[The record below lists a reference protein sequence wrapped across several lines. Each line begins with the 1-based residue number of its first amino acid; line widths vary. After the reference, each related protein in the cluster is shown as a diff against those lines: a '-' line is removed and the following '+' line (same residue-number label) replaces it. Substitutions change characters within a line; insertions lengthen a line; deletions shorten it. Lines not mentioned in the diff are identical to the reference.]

1 MATSKRYCH
10 QTIRFANQTQ
20 YKIKY
25 YSTIMQVDIENKGK
39 TPEQIL
45 EQYKRFLLKLPTKVG
60 NIAVLFFK
68 DNIRERQGFLDISIE
83 GWESGKSGVLKK
95 AGGKMLIEKG
105 NLLSGITQSVSG
117 TKVMV
122 YIIGVAAKYA
132 EIHNTGGTI
141 TVTPK
146 MRKFFWAKYYENN
159 KKIVLKKDGKTHTK
173 ASITINA
180 IAQYYKNLALA
191 KKLVIPK
198 RKFIGNSVTLDN
210 DIKKYIED
218 NLQVIFNG

>member
-1 MATSKRYCH
+1 MSQREYK
-10 QTIRFANQTQ
+10 FKQ
-20 YKIKY
+20 YIP
-25 YSTIMQVDIENKGK
+25 IMQVDVKNIGK
-39 TPEQIL
+39 TPAQVL
-45 EQYKRFLLKLPTKVG
+45 EDYKRMLTQLPTKVG

-68 DNIRERQGFLDISIE
+68 DNIRERQGFLDTSIE
-83 GWESGKSGVLKK
+83 GWKASKSGVLKK

-122 YIIGVAAKYA
+122 YVIGVAAKYA

-146 MRKFFWAKYYENN
+146 MRKFFWAKYYEFN

-173 ASITINA
+173 ASIAINA
-180 IAQYYKNLALA
+180 VAEYYKNLALA

-198 RKFIGNSVTLDN
+198 RKFIGNSTTLDN

-218 NLQVIFNG
+218 NLQTIFNG